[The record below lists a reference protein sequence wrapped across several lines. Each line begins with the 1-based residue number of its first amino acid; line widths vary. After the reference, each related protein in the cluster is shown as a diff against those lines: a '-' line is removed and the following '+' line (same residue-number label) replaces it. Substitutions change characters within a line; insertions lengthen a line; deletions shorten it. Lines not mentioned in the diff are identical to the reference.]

1 VQYGSQFPTWSFTLI
16 DWLES
21 TINDAENSSL
31 DTALLCRLLEIV
43 RDNTALLDEI
53 TRPRLLHGDLWL
65 FNLLIQ
71 RKKNGP
77 HRDEIAP
84 YRFFTA

>member
-1 VQYGSQFPTWSFTLI
+1 VEPTLI

-77 HRDEIAP
+77 RIVMKLHPIGS
-84 YRFFTA
+84 

>member
-1 VQYGSQFPTWSFTLI
+1 MQYGSQFPTWSLTLI

-21 TINDAENSSL
+21 TINDAENGSL

-53 TRPRLLHGDLWL
+53 TRP
-65 FNLLIQ
+65 
-71 RKKNGP
+71 
-77 HRDEIAP
+77 
-84 YRFFTA
+84 